1 MAIQEIVESKQFTE
15 RLKAVIMRWRLPVC
29 FELVPADW
37 GWHQREICRN
47 EKVLLR
53 YPQHYKKSFQYIAV
67 TPEELK

>member
-1 MAIQEIVESKQFTE
+1 MAIQWIVDSKQFYERMLALTE
-15 RLKAVIMRWRLPVC
+15 RWRLPVC

-37 GWHQREICRN
+37 DWHQREFSRN

-53 YPQHYKKSFQYIAV
+53 YPQHYKKSFQYIVV